1 MSFGLDFI
9 FTLRQYARTMLSRI
23 SQSTWNGLLGDQSD
37 LIYVWDQSTWEGRG
51 IILAL
56 LALSMFA
63 WSVMIYKGAQMRRA
77 RRLNHAFEEEFA
89 NQTDVLDIHRRR
101 VDVTGCPLFNI
112 YEAAGSTLVERLE
125 TARRRQIKQSQ
136 PPSTPSGRL
145 TPEHVMEHIQRALD
159 RAVARESVGLESGLI
174 LLAIAVSG
182 APFMGLLGTVWGV
195 MVAFSQAGIAGKAQ
209 LEVLAPGVAAALST
223 TVAGLLVAIPSM
235 FGYNWLVHTLRILTV
250 EMDNFAQELA
260 SRIDIEYREG
270 EIALPGQ
277 EDTPAAPAPAQEEI
291 QYNPTE
297 ESNPTHD
304 PAPPTNNESPPD
316 KPSSNPEA

>member
-1 MSFGLDFI
+1 MPSNVRFDLDFI
-9 FTLRQYARTMLSRI
+9 LAVLQNATTMLSWT
-23 SQSTWNGLLGDQSD
+23 SQPTWNGFLADQSD

-77 RRLNHAFEEEFA
+77 RRLNHAFEVEFE

-101 VDVTGCPLFNI
+101 VDVRGCPLFNI
-112 YEAAGSTLVERLE
+112 YEAAGATLVERLE
-125 TARRRQIKQSQ
+125 TARRRQMKQGG
-136 PPSTPSGRL
+136 PGITAGRL

-159 RAVARESVGLESGLI
+159 RAVARESVALESGLI

-195 MVAFSQAGIAGKAQ
+195 MVAFSQAGLAGKAQ

-270 EIALPGQ
+270 EIALPGS
-277 EDTPAAPAPAQEEI
+277 ENASDRESEAPAAAAD
-291 QYNPTE
+291 
-297 ESNPTHD
+297 ESL
-304 PAPPTNNESPPD
+304 E
-316 KPSSNPEA
+316 KPSNNDTSSEPEA

>member
-1 MSFGLDFI
+1 
-9 FTLRQYARTMLSRI
+9 MLSWI
-23 SQSTWNGLLGDQSD
+23 SQPTWRGVLADQSD

-56 LALSMFA
+56 FALSMFA

-77 RRLNHAFEEEFA
+77 RRLNHAFELEFA

-101 VDVTGCPLFNI
+101 VEVNGCPLFNI
-112 YEAAGSTLVERLE
+112 YEAAGATLVERLE
-125 TARRRQIKQSQ
+125 TARKRQAKLNQSQ
-136 PPSTPSGRL
+136 APVPPQNLGRL

-195 MVAFSQAGIAGKAQ
+195 MVAFSQAGITGKAQ
-209 LEVLAPGVAAALST
+209 LEILAPGVAAALST

-260 SRIDIEYREG
+260 SRVDIEYREG
-270 EIALPGQ
+270 ELALPGS
-277 EDTPAAPAPAQEEI
+277 EVYESDVAASPEAASPVPAPAPAQSPEPPV
-291 QYNPTE
+291 NPAV
-297 ESNPTHD
+297 D
-304 PAPPTNNESPPD
+304 
-316 KPSSNPEA
+316 SSNQPETAEAKTETDAQS

>member
-1 MSFGLDFI
+1 MRELLEMRFYLDFI
-9 FTLRQYARTMLSRI
+9 SAALQDKKTMLSWT
-23 SQSTWNGLLGDQSD
+23 SQQAWNGFLADQSD

-77 RRLNHAFEEEFA
+77 RRLNHAFEVEFE
-89 NQTDVLDIHRRR
+89 NQSDVLDIHRRR
-101 VDVTGCPLFNI
+101 VDVRGCPLFNI
-112 YEAAGSTLVERLE
+112 YEAAGATLVERLE
-125 TARRRQIKQSQ
+125 TARKRQMKQGAIPGNSA
-136 PPSTPSGRL
+136 GRL

-159 RAVARESVGLESGLI
+159 RAVARESVALESGLI

-270 EIALPGQ
+270 EIALPGSENALSPEPQ
-277 EDTPAAPAPAQEEI
+277 VPATEKEEFEETPPNTNASSDP
-291 QYNPTE
+291 
-297 ESNPTHD
+297 ES
-304 PAPPTNNESPPD
+304 
-316 KPSSNPEA
+316 